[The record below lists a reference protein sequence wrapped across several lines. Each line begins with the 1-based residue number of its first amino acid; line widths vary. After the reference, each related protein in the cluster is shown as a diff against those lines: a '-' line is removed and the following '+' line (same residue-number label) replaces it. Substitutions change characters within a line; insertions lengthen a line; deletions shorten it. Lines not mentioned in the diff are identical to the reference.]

1 MPYLVSFLETDN
13 SPVVIIHAE
22 PRDVLDDPEAT
33 RTRARVRSLVGG
45 LDVVHRSCLGD
56 HMLFG
61 GERHLYRYAA
71 NEAVDALPV
80 VRLEPFP
87 PRLRAVS

>member
-22 PRDVLDDPEAT
+22 PRDVLDDAEAA

-61 GERHLYRYAA
+61 GDRHLHRYAA

>member
-1 MPYLVSFLETDN
+1 MQYLVSFLETDN
-13 SPVVIIHAE
+13 APIVIIHVE
-22 PRDVLDDPEAT
+22 PRDLLDDANAA
-33 RTRARVRSLVGG
+33 RTRAHVRSLVGG

-61 GERHLYRYAA
+61 GERRLHRYAA
-71 NEAVDALPV
+71 DEAVDALPV
-80 VRLEPFP
+80 VCLEPFP

>member
-13 SPVVIIHAE
+13 APVVIIHAE
-22 PRDVLDDPEAT
+22 PRDLLDDANAAL
-33 RTRARVRSLVGG
+33 TRARVRSLVGG

-61 GERHLYRYAA
+61 GARHLYRYAA
-71 NEAVDALPV
+71 DEAVDTLPV
-80 VRLEPFP
+80 VRLESFP